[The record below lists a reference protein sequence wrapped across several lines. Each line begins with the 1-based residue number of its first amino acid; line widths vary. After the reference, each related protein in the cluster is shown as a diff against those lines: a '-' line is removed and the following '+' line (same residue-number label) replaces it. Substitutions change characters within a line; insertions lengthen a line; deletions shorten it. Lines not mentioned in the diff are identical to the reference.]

1 MRAALPVLMLLAMSV
16 GLLGQASVPHPQP
29 RIPTSEATPG
39 TSGGDA
45 LGCDDLAGYRQN
57 LNRAFAD
64 SGEFRQVLNSDS
76 FDFQALTTAE
86 GKVIVRDGEAFVAT
100 IENLE
105 VPPVYADGNKGI
117 VMFMSF
123 LTQEVSFY
131 SIDSSTV
138 PDLDSY
144 DEAMQLIYDGET
156 NAAAKCPKQV
166 KSMGGY
172 IFLDPKDIE
181 DQIDTGN

>member
-1 MRAALPVLMLLAMSV
+1 MRAALPVLMVLVMSV
-16 GLLGQASVPHPQP
+16 GFLGQASVPHPQP
-29 RIPTSEATPG
+29 RIPTFEATPG
-39 TSGGDA
+39 ANDGAA
-45 LGCDDLAGYRQN
+45 LGCDDLADYAQN

-64 SGEFRQVLNSDS
+64 SGEFRQVLSSAS
-76 FDFQALTTAE
+76 FDFQALTSAE
-86 GKVIVRDGEAFVAT
+86 GKVIVRDGKAFVTT
-100 IENLE
+100 IEKLE
-105 VPPVYADGNKGI
+105 VPPVYSDGNKGI
-117 VMFMSF
+117 VMFMTF

-144 DEAMQLIYDGET
+144 DKAMQLIYNGET

-172 IFLDPKDIE
+172 IFLNPKDIE
-181 DQIDTGN
+181 DQFNTGN

>member
-16 GLLGQASVPHPQP
+16 GLLGQTTVPHPQP

-39 TSGGDA
+39 ANDGTA
-45 LGCDDLAGYRQN
+45 LGCDDLSGYVTK
-57 LNRAFAD
+57 LNQAASD
-64 SGEFRQVLNSDS
+64 SGKFQQVLNSSS

-86 GKVIVRDGEAFVAT
+86 GKVIVRDGEKLVTT
-100 IENLE
+100 IEDMQ

-117 VMFMSF
+117 AMLMTF

-138 PDLDSY
+138 PNVNSY
-144 DEAMQLIYDGET
+144 GDAMQLIYNGET
-156 NAAAKCPKQV
+156 NAAAKCPTQV
-166 KSMGGY
+166 KKLGGY
-172 IFLDPKDIE
+172 LFIDPAQIKD
-181 DQIDTGN
+181 QVDTGD